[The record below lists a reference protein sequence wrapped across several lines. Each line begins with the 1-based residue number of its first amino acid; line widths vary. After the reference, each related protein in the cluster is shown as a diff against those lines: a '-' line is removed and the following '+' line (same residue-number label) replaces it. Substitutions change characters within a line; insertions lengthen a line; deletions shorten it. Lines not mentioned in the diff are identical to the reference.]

1 MSHSGH
7 SGHSVGASVAQTEY
21 LESNVEVE
29 EAHGA
34 LLSQFVLLLNT
45 THLHDAQAL
54 WLSWEGL
61 HAQGLE
67 AVLKAATSSYFS

>member
-1 MSHSGH
+1 M
-7 SGHSVGASVAQTEY
+7 GASAAQTEY
-21 LESNVEVE
+21 LQSNVEVE

-34 LLSQFVLLLNT
+34 LLSQFILLLNT

-67 AVLKAATSSYFS
+67 AVLRAATSSSYFSY

>member
-1 MSHSGH
+1 MGVS
-7 SGHSVGASVAQTEY
+7 ATQTEY

-34 LLSQFVLLLNT
+34 LLSQFILLFNT

-67 AVLKAATSSYFS
+67 AVLKAAAATLVSDPQ